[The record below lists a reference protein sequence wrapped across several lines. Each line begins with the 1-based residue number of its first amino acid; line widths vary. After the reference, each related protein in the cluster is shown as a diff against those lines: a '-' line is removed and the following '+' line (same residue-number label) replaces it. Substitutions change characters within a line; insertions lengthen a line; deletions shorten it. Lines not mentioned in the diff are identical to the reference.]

1 MSKFKI
7 IWRVFIGLVYIGV
20 VVAVLSVAT
29 SRCET
34 VVLAGLVQLYTA
46 VLYNFT
52 IMDTVAA
59 VNNYAGFVRFRLLA
73 AAQGITSN
81 EDGSFADQ
89 EKALL
94 ETSHNNETFIRINNI
109 SNAIVSLYA
118 IYKIIAAV
126 V

>member
-29 SRCET
+29 SRFET
-34 VVLAGLVQLYTA
+34 VVLAGLVQLYAT

-52 IMDTVAA
+52 MMGVVADA
-59 VNNYAGFVRFRLLA
+59 NNYAGFARFRQLA
-73 AAQGITSN
+73 GAQGITGDES
-81 EDGSFADQ
+81 GPFADQ
-89 EKALL
+89 EK
-94 ETSHNNETFIRINNI
+94 TFRETFQNGETLIRINDI